1 MRSNFMLAI
10 LLRLK
15 TEWSFKLVRILLCM
29 VAHSRNMLHSYEIG
43 PIIRCFF
50 YRLSTNRMQRRQDH
64 AKLTRGRI
72 SGVSRGVFWLPGNPP
87 PPAMIFF

>member
-29 VAHSRNMLHSYEIG
+29 VAQSRNMLHSYEIG
-43 PIIRCFF
+43 PIIRFF
-50 YRLSTNRMQRRQDH
+50 FTDYQQIACRDVKITQS
-64 AKLTRGRI
+64 
-72 SGVSRGVFWLPGNPP
+72 
-87 PPAMIFF
+87 